1 MQIHNSIEM
10 RFNAFIKM
18 IPLVSGLVH
27 RIQSLTRGNRQNV
40 GGGGRFSPIRRWE
53 KFRSRRLYVF
63 ITSFYKKYIPH
74 GNTAIVKLCVG
85 NWSECSMRLVVSNT

>member
-40 GGGGRFSPIRRWE
+40 GGGVDSPD
-53 KFRSRRLYVF
+53 
-63 ITSFYKKYIPH
+63 
-74 GNTAIVKLCVG
+74 
-85 NWSECSMRLVVSNT
+85 SEMGEI